1 MVDGDSD
8 NGKEVIIRLNQYIIN
23 IPLSTLRDK
32 LNIPDNI
39 TGITPAS
46 FQANKSTISFI
57 IQSDTPL
64 KTMKDRTLPEVSF
77 HEISKKKPGRPKK
90 KASKL

>member
-64 KTMKDRTLPEVSF
+64 KTMKDRTIPEVSLP
-77 HEISKKKPGRPKK
+77 EITKKKPGRPKK
-90 KASKL
+90 AKVRL